1 MTQIKKDS
9 KIIIKVQKLGVL
21 LGSGDISLFQSIN
34 SKEKVI
40 NKWVNLSRTDIK
52 KSAMMSNTV
61 NNIMKINLKIS
72 ISYIGNFNSTQCN
85 DDSPS
90 KKELVTKIKNP
101 NKNNIITKNKKVNLS
116 SKRTN
121 SVNNNNSLLTIDYKN
136 KSMVEPDSAKHSL
149 HYQNKQKNKNLD
161 FNNINDNM
169 SVSGI

>member
-101 NKNNIITKNKKVNLS
+101 IKNNIITKNKKVNLS

-121 SVNNNNSLLTIDYKN
+121 SVNNNNSLFFQIFFLVKN
-136 KSMVEPDSAKHSL
+136 IINQKLMFIFFANITNQKLMFISL
-149 HYQNKQKNKNLD
+149 NKIEKLY
-161 FNNINDNM
+161 
-169 SVSGI
+169 V